1 MTRPPTVIRTE
12 ALRAGTIR
20 IVEYRTGNDLDL
32 DEVIDLYRASTL
44 GARRPLDDRPRM
56 TAMLANANL
65 VVTAWDGRLLVGI
78 SRALSDFAYVTY
90 LSDLAVRDT
99 HQRGGVG
106 RELIRRTRAAAPTAQ
121 LVLLSAPAAV
131 DYYPHVGFT
140 HHPSAWV
147 LKPGAQVI

>member
-1 MTRPPTVIRTE
+1 
-12 ALRAGTIR
+12 
-20 IVEYRTGNDLDL
+20 VEYRTGNDLDL

-44 GARRPLDDRPRM
+44 GARRPRM

-65 VVTAWDGRLLVGI
+65 VVTAWEGRLLVGI

-131 DYYPHVGFT
+131 DYYPHVGFA
-140 HHPSAWV
+140 HHPSPWV
-147 LKPGAQVI
+147 LKPGSPVV